1 MRNWR
6 PVNHKM
12 VQYHTSSQAP
22 HLMLR
27 MRKPWYKMYL

>member
-6 PVNHKM
+6 PVNHKLAH
-12 VQYHTSSQAP
+12 YHTSLQAP

-27 MRKPWYKMYL
+27 MRKLWHKMYL